1 MKDISIKNTI
11 ADTNPEYQKFI
22 DIFNQS
28 PVSTGIYNTEGKL
41 ENINQAYLDLFG
53 IQKPEALKRFE
64 LFTFSPITE
73 KTKADI
79 RSGIPAKFDFE
90 FDFDL
95 AKRQKRY
102 EITRS
107 GKCYFECFINP
118 LVAQEHTIVGYI
130 IQIIE
135 ITARKRAEHIL
146 LESELKYRSFIEH
159 SSDPIFSF
167 NPNETYR
174 FANEAFVRHLN
185 EKPQEIIGKIPHSV
199 FSYEEA
205 ENQLT
210 LVRQVFKT
218 GEKREVEVKVV
229 APSGETY
236 FFLTMADPIKND
248 QGEVKYVTCISKDI
262 TKRKQA
268 EEALAESEERFRSLY
283 ENSTIGLYRT
293 KPDGKIILA
302 NPTLIKILGYSTFE
316 ELANRC
322 LEKEGFERS
331 PERKLFI
338 EQIENGN
345 LAYGEETAWTRKDG
359 KTIYL
364 RESCKAIHD
373 SKGETIYYDGTVE
386 DITERKLTE
395 RALRVTEEKF
405 RRVVENSLSGMYF
418 YHLNGNNQLIFSGA
432 NPAADKIIGI
442 SHDLLIGKPIEEA
455 FPKIAATPIPAQ
467 LKSIAKGETDAQEF
481 EIEYE
486 RENTVG
492 FYNVQAFQTEN
503 DTITVHFTDI
513 SERKR
518 TEKLLEKQAIEL
530 QKINSTKD
538 KFFSIIAHDLKS
550 PFNAIIGFTDLL
562 LSNFN
567 HLDEETLLK
576 GIKTIENASHQAYK
590 LLENLLLWAQ
600 NQTGR
605 ERYNPEILHLNKQI
619 RESVHI
625 LESTA
630 LNKGIRIVNNIKDNY
645 YILADRN
652 MIDTILR
659 NLISNAIKFSYSGA
673 NVFISG
679 NDSDGEVNISVSDH
693 GTGIPQEKLDAIFEI
708 DKRTS
713 TVGTENEQGSGLGL
727 VLCKDFIVRQGGK
740 IWVESTLGKGS
751 TFTFCLPL
759 L

>member
-1 MKDISIKNTI
+1 MKDVSKDNSITDVNY
-11 ADTNPEYQKFI
+11 EYQKFF
-22 DIFNQS
+22 DILNQS
-28 PVSTGIYNTEGKL
+28 PVPIEIYDAEGRL
-41 ENINQAYLDLFG
+41 ENVNQAYLDFWG
-53 IQKPEALKRFE
+53 IKKADALNRSE
-64 LFTFSPITE
+64 LFNLSYIKE
-73 KTKADI
+73 ETKANI
-79 RSGIPAKFDFE
+79 RSGKSARFE
-90 FDFDL
+90 FEINFDL
-95 AKRQKRY
+95 LKRLLPN
-102 EITRS
+102 ETRNE
-107 GKCYFECFINP
+107 GKCFFECHINP
-118 LVAQEHTIVGYI
+118 WINSNSEVTGYIVQTTEISRHKRAQEV
-130 IQIIE
+130 
-135 ITARKRAEHIL
+135 L
-146 LESELKYRSFIEH
+146 LESEHKYRSLIEH

-174 FANEAFVRHLN
+174 FANEAFVRLLN
-185 EKPQEIIGKIPHSV
+185 EKPQEIIGKTPHSV
-199 FSYEEA
+199 FSYDEA
-205 ENQLT
+205 EKQLT

-218 GEKREVEVKVV
+218 GEKGEIEVKIV

-248 QGEVKYVTCISKDI
+248 QGEVIYVTCISKDI
-262 TKRKQA
+262 TKRKQT

-302 NPTLIKILGYSTFE
+302 NPTLIKILGYSTFD

-338 EQIENGN
+338 EQIEKGN
-345 LAYGEETAWTRKDG
+345 LAYGAETAWIRKDG

-373 SKGETIYYDGTVE
+373 SNGKTIYYDGTVE

-395 RALRVTEEKF
+395 RALQVTEEKF

-418 YHLNGNNQLIFSGA
+418 YHLNSNSQLIFSGA

-442 SHDLLIGKPIEEA
+442 SHDLLIGKTIEEA
-455 FPKIAATPIPAQ
+455 FPKLAATPIPAR
-467 LKSIAKGETDAQEF
+467 LKSIAKGEFEAQEF

-492 FYNVQAFQTEN
+492 FYCVQAFQTEN

-518 TEKLLEKQAIEL
+518 TEKLLEEQAIEL

-562 LSNFN
+562 LTNFN
-567 HLDEETLLK
+567 HLDEDTLLK
-576 GIKTIENASHQAYK
+576 GIKTIESASHQAYK

-605 ERYNPEILHLNKQI
+605 ERYNPEMLHLNKQI

-630 LNKGIRIVNNIKDNY
+630 LNKGIRIVNNITDNY

-673 NVFISG
+673 NVFITA

-693 GTGIPQEKLDAIFEI
+693 GTGISQGKLAAIFEI
-708 DKRTS
+708 DKRTT

-751 TFTFCLPL
+751 TFTFSLPL